1 MLQAGATTVMEQA
14 VSDHS
19 EVERLRD
26 AWNEIAYVCQII
38 GICCYSIITLAVY
51 VLFVTI
57 MAQKTFKEL
66 PFKVKVSLLIYLAYA
81 PGTLTL
87 MVMIMLNDRDWG
99 LIIYLDL
106 EWRALAAIA
115 YTLWMSLHCQF
126 TAHYL

>member
-1 MLQAGATTVMEQA
+1 MLPEATATESDVDDAG
-14 VSDHS
+14 D
-19 EVERLRD
+19 VERLQS

-38 GICCYSIITLAVY
+38 GICCYTMITLAVY
-51 VLFVTI
+51 ILFVTI

-66 PFKVKVSLLIYLAYA
+66 PLKVKVSLLIYLAYA

-87 MVMIMLNDRDWG
+87 MVMILLNNRDWG

-106 EWRALAAIA
+106 EWRGMAALA

>member
-1 MLQAGATTVMEQA
+1 MLPEATATESDVDDAG
-14 VSDHS
+14 D
-19 EVERLRD
+19 VERLQS

-38 GICCYSIITLAVY
+38 GICCYSMITLAVY
-51 VLFVTI
+51 ILFVTI

-66 PFKVKVSLLIYLAYA
+66 PLKVKVSLLIYLAYA

-87 MVMIMLNDRDWG
+87 MVMILLNNRDWG

-106 EWRALAAIA
+106 EWRGMAALA